1 MKLGVVGCGYVGL
14 VTGTCFSDYGNHV
27 TCYDIDEDKIRS
39 LQDDTLP
46 LYEPGLKDRF
56 LRSKEAGRLSFTS
69 DISQLEDKD
78 VIFITVGT
86 PSKPNGEANIQYV
99 KDAAKDLC
107 DVVDEE
113 TVIVIKS
120 TVPVGTGERVERL
133 MNDRLDFDIDVVSN
147 PEFLREGSAV
157 KDFRTPDRIII
168 GGEDEALETLEQL
181 YQPIVR
187 TQTPLMKTSRKNSEL
202 IKYASNAMLATRISF
217 MNELSRLCDKD
228 MDIKEVAKGMGLDD
242 RIGPRFLQAGVGY
255 GGSCF
260 PKDVKAVSYML
271 EERGHHSELF
281 RGVNHINEMQKK
293 KVVPY
298 IENVLDGLEGNNVGI
313 WGCTFKPKTDDIR
326 NAPSITIIKNI
337 LKSYCNVTVYD
348 PEGLENLRQRF
359 GDRIGYGDTM
369 YEVAEEADALL
380 LLTEWD
386 AFRNTDFEKVY
397 DSMKQPVL
405 FDGRN
410 IYDKERM
417 KTLGFRYHGIGR

>member
-14 VTGTCFSDYGNHV
+14 VTGTCFSDYGNNV
-27 TCYDIDEDKIRS
+27 TCYDIDEEKITS
-39 LQDDTLP
+39 LQDGNLP

-56 LRSKEAGRLSFTS
+56 LRSKKAGRLSFTS

-133 MNDRLDFDIDVVSN
+133 MNDRLHFDIDVVSN

-217 MNELSRLCDKD
+217 MNELSRLCDED

-298 IENVLDGLEGNNVGI
+298 IENVLDGLEEKNVGI

-326 NAPSITIIKNI
+326 NAPSITIIKNL